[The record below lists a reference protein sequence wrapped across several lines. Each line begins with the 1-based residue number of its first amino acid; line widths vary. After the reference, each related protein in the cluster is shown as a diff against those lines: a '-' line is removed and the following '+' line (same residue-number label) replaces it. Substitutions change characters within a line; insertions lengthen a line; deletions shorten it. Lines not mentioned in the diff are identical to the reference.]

1 MAELS
6 SDLTLR
12 QLEYLVA
19 VLDLGSIT
27 KAAAVLHVT
36 QPTVSSQIALLER
49 RMGGPLLERGR
60 TGMTADPGR

>member
-6 SDLTLR
+6 ADLTLR

-19 VLDLGSIT
+19 VVDLGSIT

-36 QPTVSSQIALLER
+36 QPTVSSQLALLER
-49 RMGGPLLERGR
+49 RIGGPCSSVG
-60 TGMTADPGR
+60 AAA